1 MDWTPVTDW
10 LLQHGIR
17 ILIIIVLALIIYFII
32 RMTVPKALKP
42 TLQKTMKGM
51 PKVSIEKRTNTLN
64 RLFIGATG
72 VVITIIAAFL
82 ILAEVGIN
90 ITALIAGLG
99 VVGIAVGFGAQHM
112 VKDLIAGF
120 FILFEN
126 QYNMGDVIKVAGV
139 SGIVEMVNLRRT
151 QLRDLDGILHTIP
164 NGEISVASNLTKVWS
179 RAHLNI
185 SVAYK
190 EDLDRVM
197 SLLKKVWEETAN
209 DPTWGEFIISKTP
222 SFLRVDD
229 FGDSGITVKLAGETQ
244 PIKQWDVMGE
254 LRRRIKRTFDEEGIE
269 IPWPH
274 TKLYF
279 GNSPEQA
286 AAADEVDR

>member
-17 ILIIIVLALIIYFII
+17 ILIIIALCLILYFIT
-32 RMTVPKALKP
+32 RMIVPRALKP
-42 TLQKTMKGM
+42 TLQKTMKDM
-51 PKVSIEKRTNTLN
+51 PKVSVEKRTNTLN
-64 RLFIGATG
+64 RLFIGAAG
-72 VVITIIAAFL
+72 VTIAIIAVFL

-90 ITALIAGLG
+90 ITALIAGFG
-99 VVGIAVGFGAQHM
+99 VVGIAIGFGAQHM

-120 FILFEN
+120 FILLEN
-126 QYNMGDVIKVAGV
+126 QYNMGDVVRVAGV
-139 SGIVEMVNLRRT
+139 SGVVETINLRKT
-151 QLRDLDGILHTIP
+151 QLRDLDGIVHTIP
-164 NGEISVASNLTKVWS
+164 NGEIGVASNFTKMWS

-190 EDLDRVM
+190 EDLNQVM
-197 SLLKKVWEETAN
+197 SILKKVWEETAN
-209 DPTWGEFIISKTP
+209 DPKWGEFIISKTP

-254 LRRRIKRTFDEEGIE
+254 LRRRIKQAFDDEGIE

-286 AAADEVDR
+286 AGTEN